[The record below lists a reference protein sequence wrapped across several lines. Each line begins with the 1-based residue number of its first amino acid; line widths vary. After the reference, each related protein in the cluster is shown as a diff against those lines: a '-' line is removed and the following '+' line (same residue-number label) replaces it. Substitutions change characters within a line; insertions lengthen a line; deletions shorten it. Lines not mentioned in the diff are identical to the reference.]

1 MAAVKKRYKLRLN
14 SLDKIQELLQELYNE
29 ADKNIVEIQNQMNKL
44 SNSVALNDEIMDS
57 KTKYAKAMNDFIT
70 NKDKAIG
77 RKLDIA
83 KLMTEI
89 HKFNGDVRKMVD
101 NEESVGNWEDL
112 KDVVESSTNDSNDQE
127 TVETDSYSINKHS
140 QLDNGKFKTN

>member
-14 SLDKIQELLQELYNE
+14 SLDKIEELLQELYNE
-29 ADKNIVEIQNQMNKL
+29 ADKNIVEIQIQMNKL

-112 KDVVESSTNDSNDQE
+112 KDVVESTTNDDNNQE

-140 QLDNGKFKTN
+140 

>member
-14 SLDKIQELLQELYNE
+14 SLDKIEELLQELYNE

-57 KTKYAKAMNDFIT
+57 KTKYAKSMNDFIT

-112 KDVVESSTNDSNDQE
+112 KDVVESTTNDDNNQE

-140 QLDNGKFKTN
+140 

>member
-14 SLDKIQELLQELYNE
+14 SLDKIEELLQELYNE

-89 HKFNGDVRKMVD
+89 HKVNGDVRKMVD

-112 KDVVESSTNDSNDQE
+112 KDVVESTTNDSNDQE

-140 QLDNGKFKTN
+140 

>member
-14 SLDKIQELLQELYNE
+14 SLDKIEELLQELYNE

-77 RKLDIA
+77 RKLEIA

-112 KDVVESSTNDSNDQE
+112 KDVVESTTNDSNDQE
-127 TVETDSYSINKHS
+127 TVEIDSYSINKHS
-140 QLDNGKFKTN
+140 

>member
-14 SLDKIQELLQELYNE
+14 SLDKIEELLQELYNE

-89 HKFNGDVRKMVD
+89 HKFKEDVRKMVN

-112 KDVVESSTNDSNDQE
+112 KDVVESTTNDDSNQE

-140 QLDNGKFKTN
+140 